1 MISQS
6 FYLLPKIMSDYD
18 PIAYYYDLEYSRVT
32 ADLDFY
38 REMARQAGAQA
49 RILEVACGSGRM
61 ALPLLQAGF
70 RVTGLD
76 SSEEMLKLARQK
88 LADEPEGIQQRGQFV
103 QADMRDFDLNGEQ
116 FDLIF
121 IALNSFQHLLT
132 QEEQITFLRA
142 ARKHLAP
149 AGWFI
154 VDVVNPEEKESYP
167 ADGRL
172 EFNTSY
178 PNPKTGGIV
187 YVFLST
193 TANPAEQQ
201 RNYTYFYDDTAR
213 DGTVKRFVANFSLRY
228 SYRFELQLLLEKA
241 GFSVEDFYG
250 SYEFDEYEAGS
261 NRLVYVCR
269 RG

>member
-1 MISQS
+1 
-6 FYLLPKIMSDYD
+6 MSEYD
-18 PIAYYYDLEYSRVT
+18 PIAYYYDLEYQQVV

-38 REMARQAGAQA
+38 REMARQAGAQP
-49 RILEVACGSGRM
+49 RILEIACGSGRV

-76 SSEEMLKLARQK
+76 NSVQMLELAWQK
-88 LADEPEGIQQRGQFV
+88 LAAEPEEVQRRGRFL

-132 QEEQITFLRA
+132 QEDQLNFLQA
-142 ARKHLAP
+142 ARRHLAP
-149 AGWFI
+149 AGLFI
-154 VDVVNPEEKESYP
+154 VDILNPEEKESYP

-172 EFNTSY
+172 EFNTSF
-178 PNPKTGGIV
+178 PNPRTGGTV

-193 TANPAEQQ
+193 TANSAEQL
-201 RNYTYFYDDTAR
+201 RNYTYFYDDTAP
-213 DGTVKRFVANFSLRY
+213 DGAVKRAVSNFELRY
-228 SYRFELQLLLEKA
+228 TYRFEMELLLDKA
-241 GFSVEDFYG
+241 AFSVEELYG
-250 SYEFDEYEAGS
+250 SYEFDEYGQGS
-261 NRLVYVCR
+261 NKLIFVCR